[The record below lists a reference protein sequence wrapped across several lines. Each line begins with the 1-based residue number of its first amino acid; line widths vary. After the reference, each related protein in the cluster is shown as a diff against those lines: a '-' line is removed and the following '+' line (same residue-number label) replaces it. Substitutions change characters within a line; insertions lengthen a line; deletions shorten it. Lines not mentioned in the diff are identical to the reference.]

1 MAIILP
7 NEDEAKRLLDFNQKF
22 PVDILDRTLAS
33 VNMCIGELPQVLYNL
48 RICLRNAT
56 HLYCNLLRN

>member
-48 RICLRNAT
+48 HIFVPMLFVFT
-56 HLYCNLLRN
+56 IIHST